1 MLDTALK
8 EALQQIES
16 TEFYTH
22 SLFPLEQLV
31 TIKKQAI
38 ADGNITVANYAQ
50 WEIEALR
57 THPCSMFFRGRNK
70 RTTEFVDT
78 WSRAQMDYYRQR
90 FGECKQ
96 LQAK

>member
-22 SLFPLEQLV
+22 SLFPLDQLV

-38 ADGNITVANYAQ
+38 ADGNITVANYAN
-50 WEIEALR
+50 
-57 THPCSMFFRGRNK
+57 GK
-70 RTTEFVDT
+70 
-78 WSRAQMDYYRQR
+78 
-90 FGECKQ
+90 
-96 LQAK
+96 